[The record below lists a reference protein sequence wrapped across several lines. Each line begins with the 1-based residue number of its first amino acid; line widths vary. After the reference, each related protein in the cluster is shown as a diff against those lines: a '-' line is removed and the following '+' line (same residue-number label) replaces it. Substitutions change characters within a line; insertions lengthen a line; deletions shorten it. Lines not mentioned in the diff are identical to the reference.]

1 VARSRP
7 WYAKSWLLDPQ
18 SETPANRKRRVARCV
33 FVVALQIR
41 GVSEP
46 TRRALSTEARVRG
59 ESLQEY
65 LLELL
70 DREAHEIE
78 NRRLFAELAAGP
90 LNEVRQV
97 DLAEMIRSAPSENA
111 ESRR

>member
-1 VARSRP
+1 VSSSRE
-7 WYAKSWLLDPQ
+7 ANGRAWLLDPQ
-18 SETPANRKRRVARCV
+18 SETARQSKQRVARCV

-65 LLELL
+65 LLDLL

-90 LNEVRQV
+90 LSELRPV

>member
-1 VARSRP
+1 VSSSRE
-7 WYAKSWLLDPQ
+7 ANVGWLLDPQ
-18 SETPANRKRRVARCV
+18 SETTASPKQRVARCV

-65 LLELL
+65 LLDLL

-90 LNEVRQV
+90 LNEVRQI
-97 DLAEMIRSAPSENA
+97 DLAELIRSAPSE
-111 ESRR
+111 